1 MSGAAADR
9 GLVLALET
17 STRTPA
23 LAVARGPRTLVQTLA
38 AARAHAADLLP
49 ALERMLGELGAS
61 PRELAL
67 IVVGTGPGSY
77 TGLRVG
83 AAIALGLARAS
94 GARLCGVP
102 SFEAAAYEQ
111 LRPGEEGLVL
121 QDARAGELYVARYRR
136 TEQQLEVLLA
146 PEVTRAG
153 ELATATL
160 GTTVVLADDAAL
172 AAAALASPARP
183 HCVRS
188 ATPTAA
194 ALLELGRARAAC
206 GAFGSVEPLYLRP
219 FAMRSQRR

>member
-194 ALLELGRARAAC
+194 ALLELGRARAAR
-206 GAFGSVEPLYLRP
+206 GALGSVEPLYLRP